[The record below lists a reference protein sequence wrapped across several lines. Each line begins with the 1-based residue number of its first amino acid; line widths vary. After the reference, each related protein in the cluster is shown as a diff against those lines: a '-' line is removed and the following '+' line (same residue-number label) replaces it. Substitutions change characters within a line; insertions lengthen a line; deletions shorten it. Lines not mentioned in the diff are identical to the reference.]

1 MSFKI
6 TSTIRNVRRKL
17 QLERIAKGLAIL
29 IVFLLLGSFLSTWF
43 LSQNNFSDASIWW
56 LRIVGILAS
65 LGICVFY
72 IFRPL
77 WSPPSKRQ
85 VARFMEERYPQFQ
98 ERVSTA
104 VELEENR
111 TLIPAELQKMI
122 DSDARRQLK
131 KVSQPRFYYP
141 HRSLTSLVALVLSLA
156 VFGLL
161 FLAGPDVYPYSLDK
175 LLGLFDDSKP
185 PLYSIDVTPGNVTIG
200 KRADQEIRA
209 SLQGFDSDRVQLVVR
224 YENQPLWEET
234 TMRPDPRGDEFVFVF
249 FDIRDPIEYYVS
261 ADGIQS
267 ELFRIE
273 VSEIPRVEELSIVLR
288 FPGYTGLS
296 DVTLDDGDIRA
307 LVGTEAA
314 ITIKTDQPVQ
324 GGHIKLENGPE
335 VLLESV
341 GPREL
346 TGMLKISVDDYYRF
360 HLEDQ
365 EDFWNPA
372 SDEYFIEALED
383 QPPIISFSRPGR
395 DRKVSNIEEVFA
407 EIKVEDDYGVN
418 QLALR
423 FSLNGEPDQ
432 EAALDYPRGSSSFST
447 PHTFY
452 LEEFDLQPGD
462 FVSYWAEARDAV
474 ATGTTDIYFLEVQPF
489 DREYYQS
496 QQGGMPGGGG
506 AGNDMMLARRQKDI
520 IAATFK
526 LERDKERQ
534 AQAEREEN
542 SQTLALVQQR
552 LQDEAQTIVDRMD
565 RRAGA
570 VQDPRFKEMTKH
582 LQQAITHMEPAHLF
596 LNELKTQEALPEE
609 QKAFQQLLRAE
620 ALFNEIQVSFGQ
632 NQGGGGASAED
643 LADLVDLEMDRTK
656 NQYETLQQNREFNS
670 EQSLDEALEKLK
682 ELAKRQ
688 EQMVE
693 RHRREAMQGSSGSS
707 NMSQQELIDEAE
719 RVARELERLSRQ
731 KQDPELQNISRSLRQ
746 AVRDMRRAQSSGQDS
761 QEAQMR
767 AQQAL
772 ERLREAQS
780 GLGQQRQ
787 QQVMKDLQ
795 QLKEQSQNLVQEQKD
810 VLEKMDQLGPNA
822 TEGRLTPELV
832 QKFRDIL
839 GQKTDLQEDLH
850 KLEGQLHQSAR
861 QMESRQEQASRK
873 LKQAALEIRDQR
885 IPEKMMDGSDL
896 LARRWVDMAEEREEG
911 VLGNLEEL
919 AEKIGEAEQALGPG
933 NEPSPQEKL
942 QQALNQVGSLV
953 ENLESLE
960 NRASG
965 QQQEGQQPG
974 QQGDSQDQDQQ
985 GQSDQQGSPQDSQ
998 QAQQGNGRQSDQS
1011 DQQGQQQGDP
1021 QQAETGGMARQAG
1034 PGSNSRGIDPRQ
1046 LGREW
1051 RERLSDATEL
1061 QNLLEGTSD
1070 LGRDVAGLIRR
1081 MRRLDAERIFSDA
1094 EELALL
1100 KGQVIDG
1107 FRQLELEINR
1117 SLEEGDGQFLRLV
1130 DTDEI
1135 PPEFRERVEEY
1146 YRNLANREAP

>member
-1 MSFKI
+1 MMGKTMSFKI
-6 TSTIRNVRRKL
+6 TSTIRKVRRKL

-29 IVFLLLGSFLSTWF
+29 IVFLLLGSFLSTWL

-56 LRIVGILAS
+56 LRIVGILIS
-65 LGICVFY
+65 LGICGFY
-72 IFRPL
+72 IFHPV
-77 WSPPSKRQ
+77 WSPPSKKQ
-85 VARFMEERYPQFQ
+85 VARFMEERYPQLQ

-104 VELEENR
+104 IELEENPS
-111 TLIPAELQKMI
+111 LIPAELRRMI
-122 DSDARRQLK
+122 DSDAGKQLQK
-131 KVSQPRFYYP
+131 ISQPRFYYP
-141 HRSLTSLVALVLSLA
+141 QRSLTSLVALVLSLA
-156 VFGLL
+156 VFGFL

-185 PLYSIDVTPGNVTIG
+185 PLYSIDVTPGNVTVG

-209 SLQGFDSDRVQLVVR
+209 ALHGFDSDRVQLVVR
-224 YENQPLWEET
+224 YENQPQWEET
-234 TMRPDPRGDEFVFVF
+234 TMHPDPRGDEFVFIF
-249 FDIRDPIEYYVS
+249 FDIRDPIEYYVT

-273 VSEIPRVEELSIVLR
+273 VSEIPRVEELSIVLH

-296 DVTLDDGDIRA
+296 DLTLDDGDIRA
-307 LVGTEAA
+307 LVGTEATL
-314 ITIKTDQPVQ
+314 TIKTDQPVQ

-335 VLLESV
+335 MLLESI

-346 TGMLKISVDDYYRF
+346 TGMLKISVDDYYRI

-365 EDFWNPA
+365 EGFLNPA

-432 EAALDYPRGSSSFST
+432 EAALDYPRGSTSFST

-474 ATGTTDIYFLEVQPF
+474 TTGTTDIYFLEVQPF

-526 LERDKERQ
+526 LERDKDRQ

-570 VQDPRFKEMTKH
+570 IQDPRFKEMTKH

-643 LADLVDLEMDRTK
+643 LADLVDLELDRTK
-656 NQYETLQQNREFNS
+656 NQYETLQQNRELNS
-670 EQSLDEALEKLK
+670 EQTLDEALEKLK
-682 ELAKRQ
+682 ELARRQ

-693 RHRREAMQGSSGSS
+693 RHRQGARQGSSGSR
-707 NMSQQELIDEAE
+707 MSQQELIDEAE
-719 RVARELERLSRQ
+719 RVARQLERLSRQ
-731 KQDPELQNISRSLRQ
+731 KQDPELQDISRSLRQ

-810 VLEKMDQLGPNA
+810 VLDKIDDLGPNA
-822 TEGRLTPELV
+822 TEGRLTPELI
-832 QKFRDIL
+832 QQFRNIL
-839 GQKTDLQEDLH
+839 GQKADLQEDLH
-850 KLEGQLHQSAR
+850 RLEGQLHQSAR
-861 QMESRQEQASRK
+861 QMESRQEQAARK

-919 AEKIGEAEQALGPG
+919 AENIREAEQALGPA

-942 QQALNQVGSLV
+942 RQALNQVGSLV

-960 NRASG
+960 DRASG

-974 QQGDSQDQDQQ
+974 QSDQQ
-985 GQSDQQGSPQDSQ
+985 GQQPGQQGSPQNSE
-998 QAQQGNGRQSDQS
+998 QAQTGDGQQSGQS

-1021 QQAETGGMARQAG
+1021 QQPQMGGMARQAG
-1034 PGSNSRGIDPRQ
+1034 PGSNTRGIDPRQ

-1051 RERLSDATEL
+1051 RERLADATEL
-1061 QNLLEGTSD
+1061 QNLLERTSD

-1081 MRRLDAERIFSDA
+1081 MRRLDSERIFSDA
-1094 EELALL
+1094 EELARL
-1100 KGQVIDG
+1100 KAQVIDG

-1117 SLEEGDGQFLRLV
+1117 SLEEGDEQFLRLV
-1130 DTDEI
+1130 DSDEI